1 MLDPPGDRPGMPC
14 VPTIMDPDDRQAFI
28 DIGLDPDALSVRA
41 ALDLVRWALQHFL
54 GFDVTEP

>member
-1 MLDPPGDRPGMPC
+1 MPC